1 MLWCDVQAKLLEL
14 HIPFRT
20 ASHGEVRINC
30 PFCND
35 HKLHL
40 YINEEKG
47 VFHCFRCET
56 SGPVERLFL
65 FLEGE
70 EQAFASRPAPQYR
83 IDDEH
88 LDLVEL
94 PEGYSSDFLRSEEGR
109 QALQY
114 LQSRGIDED
123 TIRMYSIGFCATG
136 KYRGRI
142 IVPIF
147 HRGILVSFVARAY
160 HEGLTPKVLNPSQ
173 DEAPAPSNFL
183 FNLDRAVFF
192 PSVVIVEG
200 VFDALTTGV
209 IDGRYCA
216 VATFGKHLTD
226 NQIQLLLLSG
236 FEEVVFAWD
245 TRDAIPQILSYAR
258 KLLPFFK
265 TVRVAFLPGNEDPNS
280 LGREQMAVCVRSAEP
295 FEVARLRMK
304 YLLRFELNNGNF
316 NGNRKT
322 QKFGKN
328 FLMRY

>member
-1 MLWCDVQAKLLEL
+1 MPWCDVQAKLFEL

-20 ASHGEVRINC
+20 ASNGEVRINC
-30 PFCND
+30 PFCSD

-40 YINEEKG
+40 YINEAKG

-65 FLEGE
+65 FLEGGE
-70 EQAFASRPAPQYR
+70 EEWPSRPSMPYR

-88 LDLVEL
+88 LDLIEL
-94 PEGYSSDFLRSEEGR
+94 PEGYSSEFCRSEEGR

-114 LQSRGIDED
+114 LQNRGIDED
-123 TIRMYSIGFCATG
+123 TIRRYAIGFCATG

-147 HRGILVSFVARAY
+147 HRGVLVSFVARAY
-160 HEGLTPKVLNPSQ
+160 HDGLTPKVLNPSQ

-183 FNLDRAVFF
+183 FNLDQAVFF

-216 VATFGKHLTD
+216 VATFGKHLTE

-236 FEEVVFAWD
+236 FEEAVFAWD
-245 TRDAIPQILSYAR
+245 TRDAIPQTLSYAR

-265 TVRVAFLPGNEDPNS
+265 TVKVAFLPGNEDPNS
-280 LGREQMAVCVRSAEP
+280 LGRERMIRCVREAEP
-295 FEVARLRMK
+295 FEVAKLRMK
-304 YLLRFELNNGNF
+304 YLLKFELNNGNF
-316 NGNRKT
+316 NGNLKVK
-322 QKFGKN
+322 KFGKN